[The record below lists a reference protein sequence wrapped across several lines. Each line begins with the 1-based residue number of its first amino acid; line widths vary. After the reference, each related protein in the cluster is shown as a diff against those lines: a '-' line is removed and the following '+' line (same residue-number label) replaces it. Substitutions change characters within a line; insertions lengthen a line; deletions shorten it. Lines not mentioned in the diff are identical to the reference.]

1 MKTKA
6 LQMRRRDLGGA
17 ALSGLLL
24 VVVGSA
30 RAETERL
37 FHGSGVVTGV
47 DAAAASLTIRHRPIA
62 GLMPA
67 MEMRFAVDPPSLIGK
82 AKKGD
87 AVEFDVTGGTYTIKR
102 LKILD
107 PAKN

>member
-6 LQMRRRDLGGA
+6 LQIRRRDLAGA
-17 ALSGLLL
+17 AMSGLLL
-24 VVVGSA
+24 AAAGSA
-30 RAETERL
+30 RAEAERL

-47 DAAAASLTIRHRPIA
+47 DATAGSLTIRHKPIA

-67 MEMRFAVDPPSLIGK
+67 MEMPFAVEPPSLIGK
-82 AKKGD
+82 VKKGD
-87 AVEFDVTGGTYTIKR
+87 AVEFDVTGGTYRIKR